1 MIRAAWASLLARK
14 LRLFMSAFAV
24 VLGVAFVAGSFIF
37 TDTLERAFDGIT
49 KNTVGDVIVRQATDP
64 NAAAGGGEDEDG
76 GSAQGRTVPG
86 SVVEALMDVPGAE
99 RVDGNVAVPGV
110 FVVSDSGKVLGGA
123 GPPSLGVNYT
133 GGPAAHGTTPFPLNM
148 GRWPDKAGEI
158 AMDAPTALNA
168 GYLVGSEVTLTTAFN
183 PAPITA
189 TLVGT
194 FEASGLLGATVTVF
208 DTESAQALAYQG
220 EDVYTNLWVTAA
232 PGTSQETLRTAV
244 AAALPAGFEAV
255 TGDGEAAKTASR
267 IQEALGFINNF
278 LLVFAAVALFVGTFL
293 IVNTFS
299 ILVAQ
304 RSRELALFRAIG
316 ASRSQVT
323 QSVLLEALV
332 IGFVGSAVGL
342 ALGFVLA
349 WGIAQVFGSVGLD
362 LGDTP
367 LVFQLRTALVAF
379 AVGILVTVFAA
390 LLPAR
395 RAGSVPPV
403 AAMRDD
409 VVLAESGLGRRT
421 LVGVGLI
428 LVGSGAMYAALF
440 RDIENTTNILGAGI
454 LGVLLGVA
462 LTSPVLGRPLTG
474 ALGAAYKRIFGVVGT
489 MARQNA
495 DRNPRRTAATA
506 SALMIGVTLVTM
518 MATVGAS
525 AGASIDKAYAEEFRG
540 DLVVGAIA
548 GQRFSPE
555 IADQV
560 KAVPGVALVAPVRE
574 AVVQV
579 EESRSFA
586 VAIDPAAMAQIWD
599 VPVQSGS
606 LADLSAD
613 GIALEAGV
621 AKDLDLAVG
630 STASVSMRGVEQTF
644 RVVAVYTSVPAV
656 ESEAMFGLEGFA
668 ALGAPD
674 QDSALYVQREA
685 GADSGEVYR
694 GVEKALAD
702 QPLVSVKDQ
711 AAFAEQQRKPIDQM
725 LTIIYALLGLAVVI
739 AILGIVNTLGLSVI
753 ERTREIGLLRAVGL
767 SRSQLRSMIR
777 LESVAISLLG
787 ALLGIGLGLLFG
799 IALQRSFADNGI
811 DVLAIPTGQL
821 GVFVALA
828 AVVGVLAAWWPGRRA
843 AQLDILRAIATE

>member
-37 TDTLERAFDGIT
+37 T
-49 KNTVGDVIVRQATDP
+49 
-64 NAAAGGGEDEDG
+64 
-76 GSAQGRTVPG
+76 
-86 SVVEALMDVPGAE
+86 
-99 RVDGNVAVPGV
+99 VPGV

-304 RSRELALFRAIG
+304 RSRELALFRALGGLIM
-316 ASRSQVT
+316 
-323 QSVLLEALV
+323 
-332 IGFVGSAVGL
+332 GL
-342 ALGFVLA
+342 ANDKSLA

-474 ALGAAYKRIFGVVGT
+474 ALGAAYKRIFSVVGT

-495 DRNPRRTAATA
+495 DRNR
-506 SALMIGVTLVTM
+506 
-518 MATVGAS
+518 
-525 AGASIDKAYAEEFRG
+525 
-540 DLVVGAIA
+540 
-548 GQRFSPE
+548 
-555 IADQV
+555 
-560 KAVPGVALVAPVRE
+560 
-574 AVVQV
+574 
-579 EESRSFA
+579 
-586 VAIDPAAMAQIWD
+586 W
-599 VPVQSGS
+599 
-606 LADLSAD
+606 
-613 GIALEAGV
+613 
-621 AKDLDLAVG
+621 
-630 STASVSMRGVEQTF
+630 
-644 RVVAVYTSVPAV
+644 
-656 ESEAMFGLEGFA
+656 
-668 ALGAPD
+668 
-674 QDSALYVQREA
+674 
-685 GADSGEVYR
+685 
-694 GVEKALAD
+694 
-702 QPLVSVKDQ
+702 
-711 AAFAEQQRKPIDQM
+711 
-725 LTIIYALLGLAVVI
+725 
-739 AILGIVNTLGLSVI
+739 
-753 ERTREIGLLRAVGL
+753 
-767 SRSQLRSMIR
+767 
-777 LESVAISLLG
+777 
-787 ALLGIGLGLLFG
+787 
-799 IALQRSFADNGI
+799 
-811 DVLAIPTGQL
+811 
-821 GVFVALA
+821 
-828 AVVGVLAAWWPGRRA
+828 
-843 AQLDILRAIATE
+843 

>member
-367 LVFQLRTALVAF
+367 LVFQLRT
-379 AVGILVTVFAA
+379 
-390 LLPAR
+390 
-395 RAGSVPPV
+395 
-403 AAMRDD
+403 AMRDD